1 MSEKEFTMDQVREHN
16 KQDDC
21 WMVIG
26 NDKTGTYQ
34 DHFYVMRFPLDKFGD
49 GSRVW

>member
-1 MSEKEFTMDQVREHN
+1 MSEKEFTMDEVREHN

-26 NDKTGTYQ
+26 NDKTGEDIIAVY
-34 DHFYVMRFPLDKFGD
+34 FV
-49 GSRVW
+49 